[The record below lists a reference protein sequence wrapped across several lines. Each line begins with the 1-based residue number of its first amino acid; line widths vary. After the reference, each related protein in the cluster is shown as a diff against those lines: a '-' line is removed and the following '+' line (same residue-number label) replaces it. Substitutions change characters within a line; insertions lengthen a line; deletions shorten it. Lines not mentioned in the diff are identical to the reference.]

1 MDIKRFDTYRGVAV
15 DKNGTKGDVAVVLVD
30 VKYVW
35 KPKEDTEAYDL
46 YKQIEKGEVIGVIF
60 YYAREISGMDAIS
73 QVALIT
79 RADFERIIT
88 TTKGCRFVGNKV
100 YGLPMGNE
108 VFSLEGA
115 HLSSFKVC

>member
-15 DKNGTKGDVAVVLVD
+15 DKNGTKGDVAVVFVD
-30 VKYVW
+30 VKHVW

-73 QVALIT
+73 QAALVTI
-79 RADFERIIT
+79 ADFERMIT
-88 TTKGCRFVGNKV
+88 MTKGCRFVGNKI
-100 YGLPMGNE
+100 YGFPMGDE

>member
-15 DKNGTKGDVAVVLVD
+15 DKNGTRGDVAVGLID
-30 VKYVW
+30 TKHVW
-35 KPKEDTEAYDL
+35 KPGEETEAYGL
-46 YKQIEKGEVIGVIF
+46 YKQIERVEVIGIIF
-60 YYAREISGMDAIS
+60 YYTREISGMDAIS
-73 QVALIT
+73 QAALVT
-79 RADFERIIT
+79 RADFEKMIT

-115 HLSSFKVC
+115 RLSSF

>member
-1 MDIKRFDTYRGVAV
+1 M
-15 DKNGTKGDVAVVLVD
+15 DKNGTKGDVAVVFVD
-30 VKYVW
+30 VKHVW

-73 QVALIT
+73 QAALVT
-79 RADFERIIT
+79 MADFERMIT
-88 TTKGCRFVGNKV
+88 MTKGCCFVGNKI
-100 YGLPMGNE
+100 YGFPMGDE

>member
-15 DKNGTKGDVAVVLVD
+15 DKNGTKGDVAVGLVD
-30 VKYVW
+30 AKYVW
-35 KPKEDTEAYDL
+35 KPKEDTEAYEL
-46 YKQIEKGEVIGVIF
+46 YKRIEKGEVIGIIF
-60 YYAREISGMDAIS
+60 YYTREISGVDAIS
-73 QVALIT
+73 QAALVT
-79 RADFERIIT
+79 RADFEKMIT

-115 HLSSFKVC
+115 RLSSF

>member
-30 VKYVW
+30 VKHVW

-73 QVALIT
+73 QAALVT
-79 RADFERIIT
+79 RADFERMIT
-88 TTKGCRFVGNKV
+88 ATKGCRFVGNKI
-100 YGLPMGNE
+100 YGFPMGDE
-108 VFSLEGA
+108 VFSLEGT